1 MRKLLVGLSF
11 PVFAFYLL
19 TSMFNQFAMSSPF
32 PGDAAVITGNA
43 TSSDLQPSINTNES
57 KISTPINNT
66 NQTTLATVDNP

>member
-1 MRKLLVGLSF
+1 MRKLLVRLSF
-11 PVFAFYLL
+11 PVFTFYLL

-43 TSSDLQPSINTNES
+43 TSSDLQPSINPN
-57 KISTPINNT
+57 STPINNT

>member
-1 MRKLLVGLSF
+1 
-11 PVFAFYLL
+11 
-19 TSMFNQFAMSSPF
+19 MFNQFAMSSPF